1 LRIRQILKY
10 IRQKGRQVLPFFVA
24 LCYSAAGEC
33 RPLTL
38 SETITL
44 AQQGSRSVASSA
56 NALSAQRYS
65 LEAAHSEFD
74 TRIVPSI
81 SVGAGGSSG
90 GSGSTD
96 YTAGVNFERKSTYG
110 TKTTIGPALKKGND
124 AYVSGVGLN
133 LTQPLLRGFGRD
145 FNLDA
150 TYSAEAGVAGASR
163 ALYTAQLN
171 AVLVAIATYYE
182 AHRQDVAIG
191 LNDDMAEKLRA
202 LASMAQAKEGVGL
215 VSPMDSYRAEIRRKD
230 AEDAR
235 SQSLQG
241 KQESIDRLKLI
252 LGLPVSE
259 AIELVPPPL
268 DEVSVPTLDVC
279 LKTAI
284 DESVDLRQAKS
295 ELAEAERRTYVAKE
309 NTRPDVN
316 LIFDYAREGSG
327 DSVGKSTSFDQ
338 NRWGVHLQGS
348 TDLYR
353 TNQKAVYSQSL
364 LAVSNAR
371 ISLENRTEELSR
383 QVRQQYDKLKQG
395 QERIA
400 IREAQIQQAEGK
412 RALAQTKF
420 THGMADNFDLVE
432 ADGELLQARL
442 NLLAAK
448 VDYAV
453 GVYVLKG
460 FMGVLVAA
468 VPQDDSSMMQ
478 SK

>member
-1 LRIRQILKY
+1 MNVVLIFPAICIL
-10 IRQKGRQVLPFFVA
+10 FFVS
-24 LCYSAAGEC
+24 SAEGQTI
-33 RPLTL
+33 LTL
-38 SETITL
+38 PEAITL
-44 AQQGSRSVASSA
+44 AQKGSRNVALSA

-65 LEAAHSEFD
+65 FEAAQSEFD
-74 TRIVPSI
+74 TRIVPS
-81 SVGAGGSSG
+81 VTAGAGGSSG
-90 GSGSTD
+90 NGSATD
-96 YTAGVNFERKSTYG
+96 YAAGVNFERKSTYG
-110 TKTTIGPALKKGND
+110 TKTAVGPALKKGNG
-124 AYVSGVGLN
+124 AYVSGIGLN

-150 TYSAEAGVAGASR
+150 TYSAEAGVSGASR

-171 AVLVAIATYYE
+171 AVLTAVATYYE
-182 AHRQDVAIG
+182 AHRQHESIQ
-191 LNDDMAEKLRA
+191 LNADMAEKLRA
-202 LASMAQAKEGVGL
+202 HARVAQAKEGVGL

-235 SQSLQG
+235 SQSVQG
-241 KQESIDRLKLI
+241 KLEAINRLKLI
-252 LGLPVSE
+252 LGLPVSD
-259 AIELVPPPL
+259 AIELAPPPL
-268 DEVSVPTLDVC
+268 DEVSVPPLEAC
-279 LKTAI
+279 LTTAI
-284 DESVDLRQAKS
+284 VESIDLRQAQA
-295 ELAEAERRTYVAKE
+295 ELAEAERRTTVAKE
-309 NTRPDVN
+309 NTLPDVN

-327 DSVGKSTSFDQ
+327 DSVGASTSFDQ

-353 TNQKAVYSQSL
+353 TSQKAAYSQSL

-383 QVRQQYDKLKQG
+383 QVRLQYEKLTQG

-400 IREAQIQQAEGK
+400 IREAQISQAEGK

-460 FMGVLVAA
+460 FMGVLVAY
-468 VPQDDSSMMQ
+468 VPQNNSLILQ